1 MGSRCASM
9 AHWESISPASR
20 SRVSTRRGT
29 GCTIDPMGWLA
40 ASRSLRATRTDERTR
55 YTATEGDA
63 LRVAR
68 TARKRHWDCDA
79 QHRVPEG
86 HSNAR
91 PQDLL
96 KSSGPTRSWARPAVN
111 ASDTAAIS
119 ARSSLST
126 APAISMSPRSRSAS
140 KRLASSLL
148 ASTSRTKP
156 HAPQRRRIHQ
166 VDSSRLV
173 PPNWVHHVRTARRAI
188 HKPTD
193 VWIGRTGETPKRC
206 LKLPDS
212 RVHALSLARTQ
223 RSGNEHQTAYASGGA
238 SSRANVDAT
247 GRRLL
252 RRCSAT
258 ALQLAA
264 AAHRLLYM
272 THPPNDPT
280 TPDREAHAGGS
291 GRPTVDEMSEWSFPA
306 SDPPASWTW
315 DVVKP
320 PATDESSAS
329 SSSASTVR
337 KRPKAPR
344 P

>member
-1 MGSRCASM
+1 MFAPSMAPAHGFACASM

-40 ASRSLRATRTDERTR
+40 ASRSLRATRTDGAHSLHRH
-55 YTATEGDA
+55 ASGDA

-166 VDSSRLV
+166 VDSSRSC
-173 PPNWVHHVRTARRAI
+173 H
-188 HKPTD
+188 
-193 VWIGRTGETPKRC
+193 RTGFT
-206 LKLPDS
+206 
-212 RVHALSLARTQ
+212 T
-223 RSGNEHQTAYASGGA
+223 
-238 SSRANVDAT
+238 
-247 GRRLL
+247 
-252 RRCSAT
+252 SAPHDVQST
-258 ALQLAA
+258 
-264 AAHRLLYM
+264 
-272 THPPNDPT
+272 
-280 TPDREAHAGGS
+280 S
-291 GRPTVDEMSEWSFPA
+291 RPTCG
-306 SDPPASWTW
+306 
-315 DVVKP
+315 
-320 PATDESSAS
+320 
-329 SSSASTVR
+329 
-337 KRPKAPR
+337 
-344 P
+344 